1 MADEN
6 ESEFIVKKE
15 VIFRASNGNEV
26 TKITCSD
33 GSIWYTSTSLGVL
46 NDPVGNMLYETID
59 GDITDENDLLIDIN
73 DERFYCWMGDLA
85 LEKEIKSWQEINKNK
100 SIEKKTLY
108 FCR

>member
-1 MADEN
+1 MTEEN
-6 ESEFIVKKE
+6 ETGFIAHKE
-15 VIFRASNGNEV
+15 VIFTASSGNEV
-26 TKITCSD
+26 TKVTCSD

-85 LEKEIKSWQEINKNK
+85 LERTIKDFQKNK
-100 SIEKKTLY
+100 RKQKY
-108 FCR
+108 